1 MALRIK
7 GRVRRKI
14 QVSERTVETRDVF
27 SLTGKE
33 RKAKGQA
40 SVKDKKRKKLQYFT
54 RFGLESGFTSQAQ
67 GAFEAKMLFI

>member
-1 MALRIK
+1 MALRVK

-14 QVSERTVETRDVF
+14 QVSERTVETRGVF

-40 SVKDKKRKKLQYFT
+40 SVKDKKRKKL
-54 RFGLESGFTSQAQ
+54 
-67 GAFEAKMLFI
+67 